1 MGDEEELTQSMEELE
16 NAKARLENMTKEA
29 ELLQM
34 SLNEH
39 MRAISTI
46 RSFVNLPEGREVLVP
61 IGAGAF
67 LPARSAGTGWALLS
81 VGAGISQ
88 EKKFDD
94 AIAALEK
101 QAAEIELEERK
112 ILQEM
117 RNIEKQANLLNQRIQ
132 AISQGAG
139 QAKAA
144 PPKKEEKRK
153 KKDEEE

>member
-1 MGDEEELTQSMEELE
+1 MGDEEELSQTMEELE
-16 NAKARLENMTKEA
+16 IAKARLENMSKEA

-39 MRAISTI
+39 MRAIATV
-46 RSFVNLPEGREVLVP
+46 RSFINLPEGRDVLVP

-67 LPARSAGTGWALLS
+67 LPARSTGTGWAL
-81 VGAGISQ
+81 ISLGSGVTQ
-88 EKKFDD
+88 EKKYDE

-117 RNIEKQANLLNQRIQ
+117 RNIEKQANILNQRVQ
-132 AISQGAG
+132 AMSQGPPP
-139 QAKAA
+139 AKAA
-144 PPKKEEKRK
+144 PPKKAEKK